1 MHVDNLCIIIRDILL
16 FITERVDVYTG
27 LSIILLIILNGRG
40 NASFQN
46 ILLVLYCEKSN

>member
-27 LSIILLIILNGRG
+27 LSIILLIILNG